1 MVMKIPRIYIDTS
14 VIGGCFDD
22 EFNVWSNALFDDLR
36 KGLFKPMISSVVTEE
51 IKVAPDWV
59 KKQYEELLKIG
70 ARVLSPDKQSFE
82 LIRQYEKHEII
93 PIKFRNDML
102 HIAVATIAE
111 ADILVSWNFKHIV
124 RYDKIQQFNA
134 VNIENGYKA
143 IAIYSP
149 REVTYY
155 EKI

>member
-1 MVMKIPRIYIDTS
+1 MKIPYIYVDTS

-22 EFNVWSNALFDDLR
+22 EFSVWSNALFDDIF
-36 KGLFKPMISSVVTEE
+36 KGLFNPIISTVVTDEIENAPEE
-51 IKVAPDWV
+51 VRSK
-59 KKQYEELLKIG
+59 YEDLVNVG
-70 ARVLSPDKQSFE
+70 AQILTPDKRSFE
-82 LIRQYEKHEII
+82 LLGNYEKHDII
-93 PIKFRNDML
+93 PGKYRNDML
-102 HIAVATIAE
+102 HIALATIAN

-134 VNIENGYKA
+134 VNIENGYRA
-143 IAIYSP
+143 VAIYSP

>member
-1 MVMKIPRIYIDTS
+1 MKIPYIYIDTS

-22 EFNVWSNALFDDLR
+22 EFSVWSNALFDDVF
-36 KGLFKPMISSVVTEE
+36 KGLFNPIISTVVTDEIESAPEE
-51 IKVAPDWV
+51 VRSK
-59 KKQYEELLKIG
+59 YEDLVNVG
-70 ARVLSPDKQSFE
+70 AQILTPDKRSFE
-82 LIRQYEKHEII
+82 LLGSYEKHDII
-93 PIKFRNDML
+93 PVKYRNDML
-102 HIAVATIAE
+102 HIALATIAD

-134 VNIENGYKA
+134 VNIENGYRTV
-143 IAIYSP
+143 AIYSP

>member
-1 MVMKIPRIYIDTS
+1 MKIPRIYIDTS

-36 KGLFKPMISSVVTEE
+36 KGLFKPMISSVVVEE
-51 IKVAPDWV
+51 IEGALEVV
-59 KKQYEELLKIG
+59 RKQYDELLKIG
-70 ARVLSPDKQSFE
+70 VSILTPDKQSFE
-82 LIRQYEKHEII
+82 LIRHYEEHEII
-93 PIKFRNDML
+93 PIQFRNDML

-134 VNIENGYKA
+134 VNIENGYRA

-149 REVTYY
+149 REVSYY
-155 EKI
+155 EEI

>member
-1 MVMKIPRIYIDTS
+1 MKIPRIYIDTS

-22 EFNVWSNALFDDLR
+22 EFNIWSNALFDDIF
-36 KGLFKPMISSVVTEE
+36 KGFFHPVISSVVAEE
-51 IKVAPDWV
+51 IERAPELV
-59 KKQYEELLKIG
+59 RNQYESLLKIG
-70 ARVLSPDKQSFE
+70 ASVLAPDKECFE
-82 LIRQYEKHEII
+82 LLKHYEKHEII

-102 HIAVATIAE
+102 HIAVATIADV
-111 ADILVSWNFKHIV
+111 DILVSWNFKHIV

-134 VNIENGYKA
+134 VNIENGYRA
-143 IAIYSP
+143 VAIYSP

>member
-1 MVMKIPRIYIDTS
+1 MKIPKVYIDTS

-36 KGLFKPMISSVVTEE
+36 KGLFKPIISSVVVEE
-51 IKVAPDWV
+51 IEGAPKLV
-59 KKQYEELLKIG
+59 KKKYEELVKIG
-70 ARVLSPDKQSFE
+70 VTILTPDKQSFE
-82 LIRQYEKHEII
+82 LIRHYEKHEII
-93 PIKFRNDML
+93 PIKFRNDLL

-143 IAIYSP
+143 VAIYSP
-149 REVTYY
+149 REVSYN